1 MNPNPE
7 KERSKC
13 IRFQGQT
20 ELAKIVGPLLT
31 DLLLRALQKSA
42 KYINEIA
49 GSISHQTDIFALCL
63 QLTSYPATMSYGD
76 YNPDEVSDKFQDGL
90 NLEGQGQGGGYG
102 GGDYE
107 GTAAIDA

>member
-1 MNPNPE
+1 
-7 KERSKC
+7 
-13 IRFQGQT
+13 
-20 ELAKIVGPLLT
+20 
-31 DLLLRALQKSA
+31 
-42 KYINEIA
+42 
-49 GSISHQTDIFALCL
+49 
-63 QLTSYPATMSYGD
+63 MSYGD